1 MHDVCGCLGSVRHLF
16 LWVCGVGVCLC
27 PPLSLG
33 QILRPLRHDNI
44 VLMLDAFETQR
55 DFCVV
60 TEFAQ
65 GELFQILED
74 DTCLPEGAVQDIARQ
89 LVHALHYLH
98 SHRIIHRDMKPQNI
112 LIAGG
117 GKVWAH
123 GVGPW
128 RAPTTVPPPQLPPP
142 THIYTHTHATAG
154 PPQVRVGCT
163 CAGLLESPAH
173 PRRDRA
179 SAPLCAS

>member
-1 MHDVCGCLGSVRHLF
+1 MHAPRSVQAAR
-16 LWVCGVGVCLC
+16 VPQTRCSCAPC
-27 PPLSLG
+27 AAPPSPYPTLPYPTVPYPTLPTTPE

-65 GELFQILED
+65 GELFHILED
-74 DTCLPEGAVQDIARQ
+74 DKSLPEGAVRDIARQ
-89 LVHALHYLH
+89 LVQALQYLH

-117 GKVWAH
+117 GKVGCSVA
-123 GVGPW
+123 
-128 RAPTTVPPPQLPPP
+128 
-142 THIYTHTHATAG
+142 
-154 PPQVRVGCT
+154 CT
-163 CAGLLESPAH
+163 CVCVCARVCACVVVVVVVRIFIVGFSPH
-173 PRRDRA
+173 IHE
-179 SAPLCAS
+179 